1 MVKELLRN
9 HSSVRI
15 YDGNPISKEIIEE
28 LIATAQMAATSH
40 FVQAYSVI
48 WVTDADKKKN
58 WDYSLEIPVSMILL
72 VEHLFFAL
80 ISSAY
85 KWLVN

>member
-28 LIATAQMAATSH
+28 LIATAQMAATIAVSIH
-40 FVQAYSVI
+40 VI
-48 WVTDADKKKN
+48 NVCRSIAF
-58 WDYSLEIPVSMILL
+58 P
-72 VEHLFFAL
+72 LFR
-80 ISSAY
+80 
-85 KWLVN
+85 

>member
-15 YDGNPISKEIIEE
+15 YDGNPISKEIVED

-48 WVTDADKKKN
+48 WVTDEAKKN
-58 WDYSLEIPVSMILL
+58 SSVYSLAIHVNTKLRVVL
-72 VEHLFFAL
+72 LFFA
-80 ISSAY
+80 
-85 KWLVN
+85 